1 MFLDIFK
8 ALTDAQQ
15 IVGASCVLVENKLD
29 NRTEQASLHEEN
41 HTRGLTLNGFQ
52 LTPWPLLFA
61 ILQCSK
67 IHFSSGIIFYNIE

>member
-15 IVGASCVLVENKLD
+15 IMGASCVLMENKLD

-52 LTPWPLLFA
+52 LTPLA
-61 ILQCSK
+61 SSIC
-67 IHFSSGIIFYNIE
+67 HFTML